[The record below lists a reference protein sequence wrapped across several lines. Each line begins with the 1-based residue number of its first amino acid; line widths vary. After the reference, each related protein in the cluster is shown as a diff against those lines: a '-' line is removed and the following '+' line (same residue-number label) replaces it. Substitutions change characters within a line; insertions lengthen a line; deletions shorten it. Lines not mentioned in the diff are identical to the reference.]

1 MEITGKSGKK
11 MQSFKVNL
19 VLVDPCPMVS
29 LGLQPSPFVDATYV
43 LLEPAMQ
50 QQWQAAALISPQT
63 KVDCGPI
70 SVEFFNND
78 AKKSPIDTVLF

>member
-29 LGLQPSPFVDATYV
+29 LGLQPSPFIDASYM
-43 LLEPAMQ
+43 LYEPTVQ
-50 QQWQAAALISPQT
+50 QTWQAANLI
-63 KVDCGPI
+63 
-70 SVEFFNND
+70 
-78 AKKSPIDTVLF
+78 